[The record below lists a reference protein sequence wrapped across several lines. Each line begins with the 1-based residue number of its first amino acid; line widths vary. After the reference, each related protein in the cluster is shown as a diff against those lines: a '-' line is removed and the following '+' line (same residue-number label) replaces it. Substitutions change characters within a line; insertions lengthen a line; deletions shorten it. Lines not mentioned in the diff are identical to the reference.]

1 MKDQRNREPLL
12 PPWAWASVITTCA
25 FVALALHIVFAS
37 TAPPPI
43 PKPTFT
49 PEPTPS
55 SPLTVIVGPHA
66 SP

>member
-1 MKDQRNREPLL
+1 
-12 PPWAWASVITTCA
+12 
-25 FVALALHIVFAS
+25 VFAS

-49 PEPTPS
+49 PTPTPS